1 MSQPLAFW
9 TPGEQVSL
17 REAFGRILCHLGEMR
32 SDFWLFD
39 ADVAGGT
46 GAKPFAD
53 RFPDRVV
60 QFGIAEQ
67 NMMAAAAGFAEGGG
81 VPVVAG
87 FASFLMMRAHEQF
100 RTAVAYANRNV
111 KVCCSHVG
119 VDVGPDGATAQMV
132 EDLAVARSIPNVTV
146 VVPADANEL
155 MLALP
160 MVLDHPGPV
169 YMRIGRSPAPV
180 IFDSSH
186 RFAIGR
192 ASVLADGTDAT
203 IVAAGTLVAR
213 ALDAAD
219 ALRAEGI
226 AVRVINLSTVKPLDG
241 EVLLAAARDTG
252 AIVTAEDHNRL
263 GGMGGAVCEFLS
275 QHHPVPV
282 EVVGIDDRFGT
293 SGEAADLCRHFGLT
307 ARDLA
312 AATRRVLA
320 RKP

>member
-1 MSQPLAFW
+1 MTGQLAFW
-9 TPGEQVSL
+9 SPGEQVSL
-17 REAFGRILCHLGEMR
+17 REAFGRVLCHLGETR

-53 RFPDRVV
+53 RFPGRVV

-67 NMMAAAAGFAEGGG
+67 NMVAAAAGFAEGNCI
-81 VPVVAG
+81 PVVAG

-100 RTAVAYANRNV
+100 RTAVAYPGRNV

-132 EDLAVARSIPNVTV
+132 EDLAVTRSIPNVTV

-155 MLALP
+155 MLAVP
-160 MVLDHPGPV
+160 EVLDLDGPV

-180 IFDSSH
+180 VFDRDH
-186 RFAIGR
+186 RFRIGR
-192 ASVLADGTDAT
+192 ATVLADGRDAA
-203 IVAAGTLVAR
+203 IVATGTLVAR
-213 ALDAAD
+213 AVSAAET
-219 ALRAEGI
+219 LRREGV
-226 AVRVINLSTVKPLDG
+226 AVRVINLSTIKPLDRDT
-241 EVLLAAARDTG
+241 LLAAARDTG
-252 AIVTAEDHNRL
+252 AIVTAEDHNRH

-293 SGEAADLCRHFGLT
+293 SGEAEDLCRHFGLT
-307 ARDLA
+307 AADLV